1 MNYIAVYLDETFVG
15 FIGEESQKAFLLEC
29 DNNHEFYNFTWD
41 SEVPPMSHNITL
53 VNGSLNIT
61 ENK

>member
-29 DNNHEFYNFTWD
+29 DSNHEFYNFSWD
-41 SEVPPMSHNITL
+41 SEVPPMPSNVTL
-53 VNGSLNIT
+53 VSGSLTII